1 MSLLIPDYQ
10 DPQDAPGT
18 TLPDAYAWIPEVTIS
33 YADAT
38 ARFTLWVH
46 RGADAAATWPD
57 GGRVPRAH
65 QVAIYCGAEVVGYPG
80 VVFPEL
86 DAVMAR
92 AAEVAATWMAAATTD
107 EERSAVLAS
116 VATGGAIR
124 AALYALLRELVF
136 PGATEV
142 E

>member
-18 TLPDAYAWIPEVTIS
+18 VIPDAYAWISEVTIS

-38 ARFTLWVH
+38 ARFTVWVH
-46 RGADAAATWPD
+46 RGADAAETWPD
-57 GGRVPRAH
+57 GARVPRAH

-80 VVFPEL
+80 VVFPGLAE
-86 DAVMAR
+86 VMSR
-92 AAEVAATWMAAATTD
+92 AAEVAASWMGAATTP
-107 EERSAVLAS
+107 EEQSTVLATI
-116 VATGGAIR
+116 ATGGAIR
-124 AALYALLRELVF
+124 AALYALLKELVF
-136 PGATEV
+136 PGAVEV